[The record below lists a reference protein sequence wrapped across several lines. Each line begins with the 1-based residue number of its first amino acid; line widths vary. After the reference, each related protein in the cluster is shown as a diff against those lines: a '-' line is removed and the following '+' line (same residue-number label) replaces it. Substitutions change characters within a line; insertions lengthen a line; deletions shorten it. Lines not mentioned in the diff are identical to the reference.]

1 MTEPGKGHYWVV
13 NTDIPQGNKR
23 ERKRNKKLG
32 KRALA
37 AEEARQARERQAK
50 LSANVEDNNNSDE
63 NDADKDGANKDKD
76 VTNNS
81 RLPGV
86 PRKRVI
92 VTLPPN
98 AGSYAAVTGAITMPA
113 IDRQLFRPWLG
124 DTSCSS
130 SSIGNDSIRMASSGS
145 TSSGSI
151 SSGSVAS
158 ASVEMENTIPCET
171 EQSHDKQGTSERPPP
186 KESSQRLI
194 LSRSPM
200 RSRAAS
206 RGSGSEEEANGG
218 VHRTSKSRDSRV
230 YNPNAVGANASAP
243 SSRPIVSK
251 SPMRSRAASQVS
263 GSEEGA
269 SCGLPPTSK
278 SRDSRVCN
286 PIAMDANASAPSP
299 RPIVSKSPMRS
310 RAASQVSGSEEGA
323 SCGLQRTSK
332 SRNSRACNPIA
343 VDANAST
350 PSPRPI
356 VSKSPMRS
364 RAASQVSGSEEGTS
378 RGLQRHSTSKS
389 RDSRVYNPIPMDV
402 NASTPGRN
410 AFERP
415 PPEESSPRPIVSKSP
430 MRSRAASQG
439 TGSEEEA
446 NGGVQRTSKSR
457 DSRAYNPIA
466 VGTNASTPRRS
477 AFETLAAQIE
487 REGIGAI
494 GSGGPGSR
502 SRRQI
507 RRGKKPMIDSEDSD
521 SDSDPSGDSEYLP
534 TKTR

>member
-269 SCGLPPTSK
+269 SCGL
-278 SRDSRVCN
+278 
-286 PIAMDANASAPSP
+286 
-299 RPIVSKSPMRS
+299 
-310 RAASQVSGSEEGA
+310 
-323 SCGLQRTSK
+323 QRTSK
-332 SRNSRACNPIA
+332 SRDSRACNPIA

-466 VGTNASTPRRS
+466 VGTNASAPRRS

-502 SRRQI
+502 SRRQM
-507 RRGKKPMIDSEDSD
+507 RRGKKPTIDSEDSD